1 MVATL
6 MINHYIWMLWTIQL
20 IGWHFC
26 ITNKKTN
33 NISFHVKLTAKYM
46 DTGTYL
52 RPHDMLFCIERTKFP
67 EEQIVA
73 WFKRKVNIY
82 YSSRVILLHEN
93 HGIAIAMSSSH
104 AVSML
109 GLNILQG
116 WLEVFKCLIRSFT
129 ALAGGI

>member
-1 MVATL
+1 MKIFFSKKDLNLGNNSNDKPLYLDV
-6 MINHYIWMLWTIQL
+6 MNNPIDRVTILYYKQN
-20 IGWHFC
+20 I
-26 ITNKKTN
+26 N
-33 NISFHVKLTAKYM
+33 NINFRVKLTAKYM

-116 WLEVFKCLIRSFT
+116 
-129 ALAGGI
+129 